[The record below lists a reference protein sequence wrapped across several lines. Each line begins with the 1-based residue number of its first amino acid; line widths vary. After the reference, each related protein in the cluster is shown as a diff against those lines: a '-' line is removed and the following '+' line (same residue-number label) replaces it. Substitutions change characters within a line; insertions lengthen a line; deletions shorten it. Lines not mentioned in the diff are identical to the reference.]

1 MEAYHEDLK
10 KYELKV
16 SELSKDA
23 VFNWIAPLTPPVVPN
38 FEFVV
43 DMSECPRTLVL
54 TPIPE
59 GRYLSKNHEALPF
72 GILKFNDMIKK
83 ISEYQVFNVELR
95 GKRPNQK
102 ENDERELMKKYE
114 PVFKHQ
120 GHVFRAW
127 QEILIDYQL
136 GENSYSFHEMLK
148 DYDWDKGA
156 TKTFYTSNPQHTAL
170 HDLEYLLD
178 AHVGAET
185 HDNCILG
192 VELNGEYFLRSIE
205 NIYKKA
211 FSQNSRIGEYVID
224 AVNVNTGEYN
234 INTSASSKLY
244 GFTHEE
250 ASAFDGLTNFSFLNM
265 APADS
270 MNELVTTYVHNYN
283 HREKQFTIDC
293 QDNHIM
299 SVRSKMQQLYGDKMK
314 GLNPTSILPLNEE
327 KVSNTI
333 LNHSYSSGETKT
345 KRLNDGI

>member
-1 MEAYHEDLK
+1 MLETLKKIKGKQIISEKEAERIIQSLSFGNVSFINYKTAGLITGFHVEVVPLNHNDKKLILDQRLESFKSKMEAYHEDLK

-127 QEILIDYQL
+127 QEILID
-136 GENSYSFHEMLK
+136 
-148 DYDWDKGA
+148 
-156 TKTFYTSNPQHTAL
+156 
-170 HDLEYLLD
+170 
-178 AHVGAET
+178 
-185 HDNCILG
+185 
-192 VELNGEYFLRSIE
+192 
-205 NIYKKA
+205 
-211 FSQNSRIGEYVID
+211 
-224 AVNVNTGEYN
+224 
-234 INTSASSKLY
+234 
-244 GFTHEE
+244 
-250 ASAFDGLTNFSFLNM
+250 
-265 APADS
+265 
-270 MNELVTTYVHNYN
+270 
-283 HREKQFTIDC
+283 
-293 QDNHIM
+293 
-299 SVRSKMQQLYGDKMK
+299 
-314 GLNPTSILPLNEE
+314 
-327 KVSNTI
+327 
-333 LNHSYSSGETKT
+333 
-345 KRLNDGI
+345 